1 MRLASHKFGFALWLG
16 AASVCAIA
24 SGSTCEIARARQA
37 PQRTSQQA
45 PQQTLKETTIDRIV
59 ARVDTDIILL
69 SDVRALER
77 YQQLVDGKSE
87 SDAQVLDRLI
97 DQWVVRNEA
106 DTAQFP
112 HPTPDA
118 IDKGVERVQKSFTS
132 QAEYETKKKDVG
144 LTDSDVRKMVASQM
158 YLSNY
163 LDSRFRPSTH
173 VEAKDIQEF
182 YEKAVIPRA
191 QARGQEA
198 PSLDSARDVI
208 RDALIQKSI
217 DEQSDRWLAE
227 SRSRIV
233 VEKMPEQPDQS
244 GQPPKSVKDETP

>member
-1 MRLASHKFGFALWLG
+1 MRRASHKFGVAFWLATAG
-16 AASVCAIA
+16 VCVTVA
-24 SGSTCEIARARQA
+24 GFA
-37 PQRTSQQA
+37 PQSACAQQA
-45 PQQTLKETTIDRIV
+45 TIDRIV

-87 SDAQVLDRLI
+87 TDTQVLDRLI

-112 HPTPDA
+112 RPTPDS

-132 QAEYETKKKDVG
+132 PEEYEAKKKDVG
-144 LTDSDVRKMVASQM
+144 LTDGDVRSMVASQL

-163 LDSRFRPSTH
+163 LDSRFRPSVH
-173 VEAKDIQEF
+173 VEQKDIQEF

-198 PSLDSARDVI
+198 PSLDAAKEVI
-208 RDALIQKSI
+208 RDALIQKGI
-217 DEQSDRWLAE
+217 DEQAERWLTE
-227 SRSRIV
+227 SRSRII
-233 VEKMPEQPDQS
+233 VEKMPEQ
-244 GQPPKSVKDETP
+244 EAR